1 MVTRVLTRSGPKV
14 IGGIPADAGL
24 AFVATNSGRVSLT
37 LHRTF
42 NDAEAVWNNLPST
55 THAQSFAC
63 AKAWFDEVSEPK
75 GREAAIIVGRSAKGK
90 PLFVWPF
97 EIVKRHGL
105 RALQWVGQDMAN
117 YNMGVFD
124 PGFARKATAAD
135 IQSLL
140 CEIATMVGDV
150 SLACF
155 RNQPIE
161 WEGVPN
167 PFAALPH
174 QQSPNCGYAVSLDQD
189 FDTLYR
195 NRFSGRTRNS
205 LRRKE
210 RKLQDLGA
218 LEYGWA
224 GNGAER
230 DKMLEEFFTQKS
242 AWFQKHGISD
252 PFADAGYRAFFHRIA
267 ELPEGTPGRL
277 ELGYLK
283 AGNEVVAT
291 FHGAE
296 VAGRFHMLLSSIAP
310 GESERWSPGILLMR
324 DQIENLC
331 ARGCLYYDLGSGHA
345 QHKSEWSDVEIA
357 MFDSFLALDEIGH
370 VLTIPMAVMSRTK
383 RKIKNSKAL
392 WSLFQFVRRNLV
404 RLTPGAA

>member
-1 MVTRVLTRSGPKV
+1 MVTRVLTRNGPKA

-24 AFVATNSGRVSLT
+24 AFVDTNSGRVSLT

-42 NDAEAVWNNLPST
+42 HDAESVWKNFHST
-55 THAQSFAC
+55 THAQSYAC
-63 AKAWFDEVSEPK
+63 AKAWFEEVS
-75 GREAAIIVGRSAKGK
+75 GAAGGEAAIVIGRSNNGK
-90 PLFVWPF
+90 PLFLWPF
-97 EIVKRHGL
+97 EIVRRHGL
-105 RALQWVGQDMAN
+105 RILQWVGQDLAN

-124 PGFARKATAAD
+124 PDFARKAKAAD

-140 CEIATMVGDV
+140 CEVATMVGDV
-150 SLACF
+150 SIACF

-161 WEGVPN
+161 WEGIPN
-167 PFAALPH
+167 PLAALPH

-189 FDTLYR
+189 FETLYR

-210 RKLQDLGA
+210 RKLQDLGT

-224 GNGAER
+224 DNGAER
-230 DKMLEEFFTQKS
+230 ETMLKEFFSQKS
-242 AWFQKHGISD
+242 AWFEKHGISD
-252 PFADAGYRAFFHRIA
+252 LFANANYRAFFHRIA

-296 VAGRFHMLLSSIAP
+296 VVGHFHMLLSSIAP

-324 DQIENLC
+324 KQIENLC
-331 ARGCLYYDLGSGHA
+331 TRGCLYYDLGSGHA
-345 QHKSEWSDVEIA
+345 QHKSEWSDVEIPL
-357 MFDSFLALDEIGH
+357 FDSFIALDEIGY
-370 VLTIPMAVMSRTK
+370 VLTIPMSMASRTK
-383 RKIKNSKAL
+383 RQIKNSKAL
-392 WSLFQFVRRNLV
+392 WSMAQFVRRNLV